1 MLGWCLAYVCA
12 SLVFGAF
19 LGTLGYR
26 HRVWARADLGR
37 ETSYMVRGV
46 LH

>member
-1 MLGWCLAYVCA
+1 MLDWCLTYLCV

-19 LGTLGYR
+19 LAALGYR
-26 HRVWARADLGR
+26 HRVWSRADLER
-37 ETSYMVRGV
+37 DMPYLIRGV

>member
-1 MLGWCLAYVCA
+1 MLGWWLAYVGA

-19 LGTLGYR
+19 LGALGYR
-26 HRVWARADLGR
+26 HRVWSRAHLGR
-37 ETSYMVRGV
+37 ETPYLIRGV